1 MRCYFSAQYFNSVLK
16 GKGMKNLQRKVPEL
30 NHIDLI
36 KGTNLEKQRFIDNFY
51 NGLVEYG
58 FIVLNPC
65 EFSFDLIAQAYS
77 KYKEF
82 FALPLATKMHYF
94 GNNGGQRG
102 YVPRLVEHAK
112 NSKHP
117 DLKEFWH
124 IGRELADDSVYKG
137 SFDYPENLWPDAQ
150 VPGFKQVGLAVF
162 KQLDQVAT
170 SLFHSLAQSLN
181 VADSYFK
188 DMTHEGNSI
197 LRTIHYPP
205 LKEFTETDSIRAGA
219 HEDINLITLLVGATD
234 GGLELLDR
242 DGQWLSVPSLPSQIV
257 VDSGDMLSRITN
269 EVIPATT
276 HRVVNPDHST
286 KERYSMPFFCHPH
299 ANAELNCIASC
310 IGSGKKYPDILAKEF
325 LMQRLI
331 EIGVLKVQG

>member
-1 MRCYFSAQYFNSVLK
+1 MN
-16 GKGMKNLQRKVPEL
+16 NTIRKVPEL

-36 KGTNLEKQRFIDNFY
+36 KGTNLEKQRFIDDFY
-51 NGLVEYG
+51 NGLVDYG
-58 FIVLNPC
+58 FVVLNPYD
-65 EFSFDLIAQAYS
+65 FSFDLIDNAYD

-82 FALPLATKMHYF
+82 FNLPLATKMKYF
-94 GNNGGQRG
+94 GDNGGQRG

-112 NSKHP
+112 NSKNP

-124 IGRELADDSVYKG
+124 IGRELDNNNPYFATKN
-137 SFDYPENLWPDAQ
+137 YPSNIWPNQ
-150 VPGFKQVGLAVF
+150 EIPNFKKVGLAVYN
-162 KQLDQVAT
+162 QLDQVAT
-170 SLFHSLAQSLN
+170 SLFHSLAHSLN
-181 VADSYFK
+181 VPQTYFEE
-188 DMTHEGNSI
+188 MTKNGNSI

-205 LKEFTETDSIRAGA
+205 LKEFTEQDSIRAGA

-242 DGQWLSVPSLPSQIV
+242 DGKWLSVPSLPNQIV
-257 VDSGDMLSRITN
+257 VDSGDMLSRISN

-276 HRVVNPDHST
+276 HRVINPDHST

-299 ANAELNCIASC
+299 ANAELNCIPSC
-310 IGSGKKYPDILAKEF
+310 IGSGKKYDNILAKDF
-325 LMQRLI
+325 LIQRLI

>member
-1 MRCYFSAQYFNSVLK
+1 MQN
-16 GKGMKNLQRKVPEL
+16 QTRKVPEL
-30 NHIDLI
+30 NQIDLI
-36 KGTNLEKQRFIDNFY
+36 KGTNLEKQRFIDDFY
-51 NGLVEYG
+51 NGLVDYG
-58 FIVLNPC
+58 FIVLNPYD
-65 EFSFDLIAQAYS
+65 FSFDLIDNAYD

-82 FALPLATKMHYF
+82 FALPLTTKMKYF
-94 GNNGGQRG
+94 GDNGGQRG

-124 IGRELADDSVYKG
+124 IGRELSDDSQYTG
-137 SFDYPENLWPDAQ
+137 STCYPKNIWPDD
-150 VPGFKQVGLAVF
+150 VTGFKQVGLAVYN
-162 KQLDQVAT
+162 QLDAVAT
-170 SLFHSLAQSLN
+170 NLFHSLAHSLN
-181 VADSYFK
+181 VPQDFFEK
-188 DMTHEGNSI
+188 MTHDGNSI

-205 LKEFTETDSIRAGA
+205 LKEFTEQDSIRAGA

-242 DGQWLSVPSLPSQIV
+242 DGQWLSVPSLPNQIV

-276 HRVVNPDHST
+276 HRVINPDHST

-299 ANAELNCIASC
+299 ANAELNCIESC
-310 IGSGKKYPDILAKEF
+310 IGSGKKYEDILAKDF
-325 LMQRLI
+325 LIQRLI

>member
-1 MRCYFSAQYFNSVLK
+1 MQEHI
-16 GKGMKNLQRKVPEL
+16 RKVPEL

-36 KGTNLEKQRFIDNFY
+36 QGTNLEKQRFIDDFY

-58 FIVLNPC
+58 FIQLNPYD
-65 EFSFDLIAQAYS
+65 FSFDLIDTAYD

-82 FALPLATKMHYF
+82 FALPIATKMKYF
-94 GNNGGQRG
+94 GDNGGQRG

-124 IGRELADDSVYKG
+124 IGRELQEGNTYFG
-137 SFDYPENLWPDAQ
+137 TRDYPANIWLDNEIPD
-150 VPGFKQVGLAVF
+150 FKQLGLAVYN
-162 KQLDQVAT
+162 QLDNVAT
-170 SLFHSLAQSLN
+170 SLFHSLAHSLN
-181 VADSYFK
+181 VPQSYFEEMTK
-188 DMTHEGNSI
+188 DGNSI

-205 LKEFTETDSIRAGA
+205 LKEFTEQDSIRAGA

-242 DGQWLSVPSLPSQIV
+242 DGQWLSVPSLPNQIV
-257 VDSGDMLSRITN
+257 IDSGDMLSRITN

-276 HRVVNPDHST
+276 HRVINPDHST

-299 ANAELNCIASC
+299 ANAQLNCIESC
-310 IGSGKKYPDILAKEF
+310 IGSGKKYDDILAKDF
-325 LMQRLI
+325 LIQRLI

>member
-1 MRCYFSAQYFNSVLK
+1 
-16 GKGMKNLQRKVPEL
+16 MKNETRKVPEL
-30 NHIDLI
+30 NQIDLI
-36 KGTNLEKQRFIDNFY
+36 KGTSLEKQRFIDDFY

-58 FIVLNPC
+58 FIILNPC
-65 EFSFDLIAQAYS
+65 DFSFDLIDQAYD
-77 KYKEF
+77 KYKAF
-82 FALPLATKMHYF
+82 FALPLETKMKYF

-124 IGRELADDSVYKG
+124 IGRELNSESAYFNTS
-137 SFDYPENLWPDAQ
+137 DYPENIWPDEIND
-150 VPGFKQVGLAVF
+150 FKQVGLAVYN
-162 KQLDQVAT
+162 QLDQVAT
-170 SLFHSLAQSLN
+170 SLFHSLAHSLN
-181 VADSYFK
+181 VPQDFFEK
-188 DMTHEGNSI
+188 MTHEGNSI

-205 LKEFTETDSIRAGA
+205 LKEFTEQDSIRAGA

-242 DGQWLSVPSLPSQIV
+242 DGQWLSVPSLPNQIV

-276 HRVVNPDHST
+276 HRVINPDHST

-299 ANAELNCIASC
+299 ANAELNCIESC
-310 IGSGKKYPDILAKEF
+310 IGSGKKYPDILAKDF
-325 LMQRLI
+325 LIQRLI

>member
-1 MRCYFSAQYFNSVLK
+1 MNDPI
-16 GKGMKNLQRKVPEL
+16 RKVPEL
-30 NHIDLI
+30 NQIDLI
-36 KGTNLEKQRFIDNFY
+36 KGTHLEKQRFIDNFY

-58 FIVLNPC
+58 FIVLNPYD
-65 EFSFDLIAQAYS
+65 FSFDLIDDAYD

-82 FALPLATKMHYF
+82 FALPLAIKMKYF
-94 GNNGGQRG
+94 GDNGGQRG

-124 IGRELADDSVYKG
+124 VGRELANDSPYQG
-137 SFDYPENLWPDAQ
+137 STCYPDNIWPDTDVAE
-150 VPGFKQVGLAVF
+150 FKNLGLAVF
-162 KQLDQVAT
+162 NQLDAVAT
-170 SLFHSLAQSLN
+170 SLFHSLATSLN
-181 VADSYFK
+181 VSQDYFEK
-188 DMTHEGNSI
+188 MTHDGNSI

-205 LKEFTETDSIRAGA
+205 LKEFTEQDSIRAGA

-242 DGQWLSVPSLPSQIV
+242 DGEWLSVPSLPNQIV

-276 HRVVNPDHST
+276 HRVINPDHST

-299 ANAELNCIASC
+299 ANAELKCIESC
-310 IGSGKKYPDILAKEF
+310 IGTGKKYENILAKDF
-325 LMQRLI
+325 LIQRLI

>member
-1 MRCYFSAQYFNSVLK
+1 
-16 GKGMKNLQRKVPEL
+16 MKNQIRKVPEL

-36 KGTNLEKQRFIDNFY
+36 KGTNLEKQRFIDDFY

-58 FIVLNPC
+58 FIVLNPYD
-65 EFSFDLIAQAYS
+65 FSFDLIDKAYD

-82 FALPLATKMHYF
+82 FALPLDTKMKYS
-94 GNNGGQRG
+94 GNSNGQRG

-124 IGRELADDSVYKG
+124 IGRELDDNSPYKNT
-137 SFDYPENLWPDAQ
+137 FDYPDNVWPEDEIKD
-150 VPGFKQVGLAVF
+150 FKKVGLAVYN
-162 KQLDQVAT
+162 QLDKVAT
-170 SLFHSLAQSLN
+170 SLFHSLAQSLD
-181 VADSYFK
+181 VPQRYFEE
-188 DMTHEGNSI
+188 MTHQGNSI

-205 LKEFTETDSIRAGA
+205 LKEFTEQDSIRAGA

-242 DGQWLSVPSLPSQIV
+242 DGQWLSVPSLPNQIV

-269 EVIPATT
+269 NVIPATT
-276 HRVVNPDHST
+276 HRVINPDHST
-286 KERYSMPFFCHPH
+286 SERYSMPFFCHPH
-299 ANAELNCIASC
+299 ANAELNCIPSC
-310 IGSGKKYPDILAKEF
+310 IGSGKKYPDILAKDF
-325 LMQRLI
+325 LTQRLI
-331 EIGVLKVQG
+331 EIGVLKVLG

>member
-1 MRCYFSAQYFNSVLK
+1 MQDSN
-16 GKGMKNLQRKVPEL
+16 RKVPEL
-30 NHIDLI
+30 NQIDLI
-36 KGTNLEKQRFIDNFY
+36 KGTNLEKQRFIDDFY

-58 FIVLNPC
+58 FIVLNPYD
-65 EFSFDLIAQAYS
+65 FSFDLIDNAYD

-82 FALPLATKMHYF
+82 FALPLASKMKYF
-94 GNNGGQRG
+94 GDNGGQRG

-124 IGRELADDSVYKG
+124 VGRELPVDSSYQG
-137 SFDYPENLWPDAQ
+137 SSCYPDNIWPDAD
-150 VPGFKQVGLAVF
+150 VACFKQVGLAVYN
-162 KQLDQVAT
+162 QLDAVAT
-170 SLFHSLAQSLN
+170 NLFHSLAHSLN
-181 VADSYFK
+181 VPQDFFEK
-188 DMTHEGNSI
+188 MTHDGNSI

-205 LKEFTETDSIRAGA
+205 LKEFTEQDSIRAGA

-242 DGQWLSVPSLPSQIV
+242 DGKWLSVPSLPNQIV

-276 HRVVNPDHST
+276 HRVINPDHST

-299 ANAELNCIASC
+299 ANAELNCIESC
-310 IGSGKKYPDILAKEF
+310 IGSGKKYQDILAKDF
-325 LMQRLI
+325 LIQRLI

>member
-1 MRCYFSAQYFNSVLK
+1 
-16 GKGMKNLQRKVPEL
+16 MKKSNRKVPEL
-30 NHIDLI
+30 NQIDLI
-36 KGTNLEKQRFIDNFY
+36 KGTNLEKQRFIDDFY
-51 NGLVEYG
+51 NGLIEYG
-58 FIVLNPC
+58 FIVLNPYD
-65 EFSFDLIAQAYS
+65 FSFNNIDLAYN
-77 KYKEF
+77 KFKDF
-82 FALPLATKMHYF
+82 FALPLQDKLNYF
-94 GNNGGQRG
+94 CDNGGQRG

-124 IGRELADDSVYKG
+124 IGRELSMSSPYYK
-137 SFDYPENLWPDAQ
+137 SKEYPDNVWPDSK
-150 VPGFKQVGLAVF
+150 VPGFKDIGLSVYN
-162 KQLDQVAT
+162 QLDSVAT
-170 SLFHSLAQSLN
+170 SLFHSLAHSLN
-181 VADSYFK
+181 VPQSYFE
-188 DMTHEGNSI
+188 DMTKDGNSI

-205 LKEFTETDSIRAGA
+205 LKEFTEKDSIRAGA

-242 DGQWLSVPSLPSQIV
+242 DGQWLAVPSLPSQIV

-299 ANAELNCIASC
+299 ANAQLNCIDSC
-310 IGSGKKYPDILAKEF
+310 IGSGKKYENILAKDF
-325 LMQRLI
+325 LIQRLI

>member
-1 MRCYFSAQYFNSVLK
+1 MQNE
-16 GKGMKNLQRKVPEL
+16 QRKVPEL
-30 NHIDLI
+30 NQIDLI
-36 KGTNLEKQRFIDNFY
+36 KGTNLEKQRFIDDFY

-58 FIVLNPC
+58 FIILNPYD
-65 EFSFDLIAQAYS
+65 FSFDLIDTAYD
-77 KYKEF
+77 KYKQF
-82 FALPLATKMHYF
+82 FALPLATKLKYF
-94 GNNGGQRG
+94 GDNGGQRG

-124 IGRELADDSVYKG
+124 IGRELPADNTYFNTK
-137 SFDYPENLWPDAQ
+137 DYPENIWPDE
-150 VPGFKQVGLAVF
+150 VVGDFKKIGLSVYD
-162 KQLDQVAT
+162 QLDQIAT
-170 SLFHSLAQSLN
+170 SLFHSLAHSLN
-181 VADSYFK
+181 VPTNYFEAMTK
-188 DMTHEGNSI
+188 DGNSI

-205 LKEFTETDSIRAGA
+205 LKEFTEMDSIRAGA

-242 DGQWLSVPSLPSQIV
+242 NGEWLEVPSLPSQIV

-299 ANAELNCIASC
+299 ANAELKCIPSC
-310 IGSGKKYPDILAKEF
+310 IGSGEKYESILAKDF
-325 LMQRLI
+325 LIQRLI

>member
-1 MRCYFSAQYFNSVLK
+1 MINQT
-16 GKGMKNLQRKVPEL
+16 RKVPEL
-30 NHIDLI
+30 NQIDLI
-36 KGTNLEKQRFIDNFY
+36 KGTNLEKQRFIDDFY

-58 FIVLNPC
+58 FIVLNPYD
-65 EFSFDLIAQAYS
+65 FSFDLIDQAYD

-82 FALPLATKMHYF
+82 FSLPLETKMKYF

-102 YVPRLVEHAK
+102 YVPRLIEHAK

-124 IGRELADDSVYKG
+124 IGRELSPKSDYFDSAN
-137 SFDYPENLWPDAQ
+137 YPNNIWPKEIED
-150 VPGFKQVGLAVF
+150 FNQVGLAVYN
-162 KQLDQVAT
+162 QLDQVAT
-170 SLFHSLAQSLN
+170 SLFHCLAQSLN
-181 VADSYFK
+181 VPQDFFEK
-188 DMTHEGNSI
+188 MTHEGNSI

-205 LKEFTETDSIRAGA
+205 LKEFTEQDSIRAGA

-242 DGQWLSVPSLPSQIV
+242 DGQWLSVPSLPNQIV

-269 EVIPATT
+269 EVIPSTT
-276 HRVVNPDHST
+276 HRVINPDHST

-299 ANAELNCIASC
+299 ANAELNCIESC
-310 IGSGKKYPDILAKEF
+310 IGSGKKYPDILAKDF
-325 LMQRLI
+325 LIQRLI

>member
-1 MRCYFSAQYFNSVLK
+1 
-16 GKGMKNLQRKVPEL
+16 MKDQQRKVPEL
-30 NHIDLI
+30 NQIDLI

-58 FIVLNPC
+58 FIVLNPYD
-65 EFSFDLIAQAYS
+65 FSFDLIDNAYN
-77 KYKEF
+77 KYKQF
-82 FALPLATKMHYF
+82 FALPLATKMKYL
-94 GNNGGQRG
+94 GDNGGQRG

-124 IGRELADDSVYKG
+124 IGRELPTDSLYKG
-137 SFDYPENLWPDAQ
+137 SQHYPANIWPDIE
-150 VPGFKQVGLAVF
+150 VPNFKQVGLAVF

-181 VADSYFK
+181 VPESYFEE
-188 DMTHEGNSI
+188 MTHEGNSI

-205 LKEFTETDSIRAGA
+205 LKEFTEQDSIRAGA

-242 DGQWLSVPSLPSQIV
+242 DGKWLSVPSLPNQIV

-276 HRVVNPDHST
+276 HRVINPDHCTS
-286 KERYSMPFFCHPH
+286 ERYSMPFFCHPH
-299 ANAELNCIASC
+299 ANAELKCIASC
-310 IGSGKKYPDILAKEF
+310 IGAGKKYEDILAKDF

>member
-1 MRCYFSAQYFNSVLK
+1 MLK
-16 GKGMKNLQRKVPEL
+16 ILLFYWGIEMNDLIRKVPEL
-30 NHIDLI
+30 NQIDLI

-58 FIVLNPC
+58 FIVLNPYD
-65 EFSFDLIAQAYS
+65 FSFDLIDQAYE
-77 KYKEF
+77 KYKDF
-82 FALPLATKMHYF
+82 FALPLATKMQYF
-94 GNNGGQRG
+94 GDNGGQRG

-124 IGRELADDSVYKG
+124 IGRELDSINAYKG
-137 SFDYPENLWPDAQ
+137 TSDYPENIWPDSCIND
-150 VPGFKQVGLAVF
+150 FKSIGLAVY

-170 SLFHSLAQSLN
+170 SLFHSLAHSLD
-181 VADSYFK
+181 VPQSYFE
-188 DMTHEGNSI
+188 DMTRDGNSI

-205 LKEFTETDSIRAGA
+205 LIEFTEQDSIRAGA

-242 DGQWLSVPSLPSQIV
+242 DGQWLSVPSLPNQIV

-269 EVIPATT
+269 NVIPATT

-286 KERYSMPFFCHPH
+286 SERYSMPFFCHPH
-299 ANAELNCIASC
+299 ANAELKCIASC
-310 IGSGKKYPDILAKEF
+310 IGSGKKYEDILAKGF
-325 LMQRLI
+325 LIQRLI

>member
-1 MRCYFSAQYFNSVLK
+1 MNDPI
-16 GKGMKNLQRKVPEL
+16 RKVPEL

-36 KGTNLEKQRFIDNFY
+36 KGTNLEKQRFVDDFY

-58 FIVLNPC
+58 FVILNPYN
-65 EFSFDLIAQAYS
+65 FSFDLIDTAYA

-82 FALPLATKMHYF
+82 FSLPLATKMKYF
-94 GNNGGQRG
+94 GDNGGQRG

-124 IGRELADDSVYKG
+124 VGRELPAESPYIK
-137 SFDYPENLWPDAQ
+137 SPHYPDNIWPCGE
-150 VPGFKQVGLAVF
+150 VPNFKQVGLDMYN
-162 KQLDQVAT
+162 QLDAVAT
-170 SLFHSLAQSLN
+170 SIFHSLSESLN
-181 VADSYFK
+181 VEQSYFEN
-188 DMTHEGNSI
+188 MTKEGNSI

-205 LKEFTETDSIRAGA
+205 LKEFTEQDSIRAGA

-242 DGQWLSVPSLPSQIV
+242 DGEWLSVPSLPNQIV
-257 VDSGDMLSRITN
+257 IDSGDMLSRITN

-276 HRVVNPDHST
+276 HRVINPDHST

-299 ANAELNCIASC
+299 ANAELKCIESC
-310 IGSGKKYPDILAKEF
+310 IGSGKKYEDILAKDF
-325 LMQRLI
+325 LIQRLI

>member
-1 MRCYFSAQYFNSVLK
+1 MNDTI
-16 GKGMKNLQRKVPEL
+16 RKVPEL

-36 KGTNLEKQRFIDNFY
+36 KGTNLEKQRFIDDFY
-51 NGLVEYG
+51 NGLVDYG
-58 FIVLNPC
+58 FVVLNPYD
-65 EFSFDLIAQAYS
+65 FSFDLIDKSYD
-77 KYKEF
+77 KFKEF
-82 FALPLATKMHYF
+82 FALPLATKMKYF
-94 GNNGGQRG
+94 GDNGGQRG

-124 IGRELADDSVYKG
+124 VGREIPEDSPYIA
-137 SFDYPENLWPDAQ
+137 SPHYPENIWPDKEI
-150 VPGFKQVGLAVF
+150 PHFKQVALDMYH
-162 KQLDQVAT
+162 QLDAVAT
-170 SLFHSLAQSLN
+170 SIFHSLSESLN
-181 VADSYFK
+181 VEKSYFEN
-188 DMTHEGNSI
+188 MTKEGNSI

-205 LKEFTETDSIRAGA
+205 LKEFTEQDSIRAGA

-242 DGQWLSVPSLPSQIV
+242 DGNWLSVPSLPNQIV
-257 VDSGDMLSRITN
+257 IDSGDMLSRITN

-276 HRVVNPDHST
+276 HRVINPDHST

-299 ANAELNCIASC
+299 ANAELKCIESC
-310 IGSGKKYPDILAKEF
+310 IGSGKKYEDILAKDF
-325 LMQRLI
+325 LIQRLI

>member
-1 MRCYFSAQYFNSVLK
+1 MQN
-16 GKGMKNLQRKVPEL
+16 QTRKVPEL
-30 NHIDLI
+30 NQIDLI
-36 KGTNLEKQRFIDNFY
+36 KGTNLEKQRFIDDFY
-51 NGLVEYG
+51 NGLIEYG
-58 FIVLNPC
+58 FIVLNPYD
-65 EFSFDLIAQAYS
+65 FSFELIDDAYD

-82 FALPLATKMHYF
+82 FALPLATKMKYF
-94 GNNGGQRG
+94 GDNGGQRG

-124 IGRELADDSVYKG
+124 IGRELSDYSPYKG
-137 SFDYPENLWPDAQ
+137 STCYPENIWPDDD
-150 VPGFKQVGLAVF
+150 VSGFKQVGLAVYN
-162 KQLDQVAT
+162 QLDAVAT
-170 SLFHSLAQSLN
+170 NLFHSLAHSLN
-181 VADSYFK
+181 VPQDFFEK
-188 DMTHEGNSI
+188 MTHDGNSI

-205 LKEFTETDSIRAGA
+205 LKEFTEQDSIRAGA

-242 DGQWLSVPSLPSQIV
+242 DGQWLTVPSLPNQIV

-276 HRVVNPDHST
+276 HRVINPDHST

-299 ANAELNCIASC
+299 ANAELNCIESC
-310 IGSGKKYPDILAKEF
+310 IGTGKKYEDILAKDF
-325 LMQRLI
+325 LIQRLI

>member
-1 MRCYFSAQYFNSVLK
+1 MDDAI
-16 GKGMKNLQRKVPEL
+16 RKVPEL

-36 KGTNLEKQRFIDNFY
+36 KGTNLEKQRFIDDFY

-58 FIVLNPC
+58 FIILNPYD
-65 EFSFDLIAQAYS
+65 FSFDLVEDAYD
-77 KYKEF
+77 KFKEF
-82 FALPLATKMHYF
+82 FALPLDLKMKYF
-94 GNNGGQRG
+94 CNNGGQRG

-124 IGRELADDSVYKG
+124 IGRELKSGNPYSESDL
-137 SFDYPENLWPDAQ
+137 YPNNIWPRREIPD
-150 VPGFKQVGLAVF
+150 FKKVGLAVYN
-162 KQLDQVAT
+162 QLDAVAT
-170 SLFHSLAQSLN
+170 SLFHSLAHSLN
-181 VADSYFK
+181 VSQTYFENLTK
-188 DMTHEGNSI
+188 EGNSI

-205 LKEFTETDSIRAGA
+205 LKEFTEKDSIRAGA

-242 DGQWLSVPSLPSQIV
+242 DGQWLAVPSLPNQIV

-299 ANAELNCIASC
+299 ANAELKCIESC
-310 IGSGKKYPDILAKEF
+310 IGNGKKYEDILAKDF
-325 LMQRLI
+325 LIQRLI
-331 EIGVLKVQG
+331 EIGILKVQA

>member
-1 MRCYFSAQYFNSVLK
+1 MQNSI
-16 GKGMKNLQRKVPEL
+16 RKVPEL

-36 KGTNLEKQRFIDNFY
+36 KGTNLEKQRFIDDFY

-58 FIVLNPC
+58 FIILNPYN
-65 EFSFDLIAQAYS
+65 FSFDLIDKAYD

-82 FALPLATKMHYF
+82 FSLPLATKMKYF
-94 GNNGGQRG
+94 GDNGGQRG

-124 IGRELADDSVYKG
+124 VGRQIPENSPYIASRH
-137 SFDYPENLWPDAQ
+137 YPENIWPDAEI
-150 VPGFKQVGLAVF
+150 PNFKQVALDMYN
-162 KQLDQVAT
+162 QLDAVAT
-170 SLFHSLAQSLN
+170 SMFHSLSESLN
-181 VADSYFK
+181 VEKSYFEN
-188 DMTHEGNSI
+188 MTREGNSI

-205 LKEFTETDSIRAGA
+205 LKEFTEQDSIRAGA

-242 DGQWLSVPSLPSQIV
+242 DGNWLSVPSLPNQIV
-257 VDSGDMLSRITN
+257 IDSGDMLSRITN

-276 HRVVNPDHST
+276 HRVINPDHST

-299 ANAELNCIASC
+299 ANAELKCIESC
-310 IGSGKKYPDILAKEF
+310 IGSGKKYEDILAKDF
-325 LMQRLI
+325 LIQRLI

>member
-1 MRCYFSAQYFNSVLK
+1 MNDAI
-16 GKGMKNLQRKVPEL
+16 RKVPEL

-36 KGTNLEKQRFIDNFY
+36 KGTNLEKQRFIDDFY

-58 FIVLNPC
+58 FIVLNPYD
-65 EFSFDLIAQAYS
+65 FSFDLVEEAYD

-82 FALPLATKMHYF
+82 FALPLDLKMKYF
-94 GNNGGQRG
+94 CDNGGQRG

-112 NSKHP
+112 DSKHP

-124 IGRELADDSVYKG
+124 IGRELDSQSSYKN
-137 SFDYPENLWPDAQ
+137 SPLYPNNVWPESEIPD
-150 VPGFKQVGLAVF
+150 FKDIGLALYN
-162 KQLDQVAT
+162 QLDAVAN
-170 SLFHSLAQSLN
+170 SLFHSLAHSLN
-181 VADSYFK
+181 VPQSYFE
-188 DMTHEGNSI
+188 DMTNEGNSI

-205 LKEFTETDSIRAGA
+205 LKEFTEKDSIRAGA

-242 DGQWLSVPSLPSQIV
+242 DGQWLAVPSLPNQIV
-257 VDSGDMLSRITN
+257 IDSGDMLSRITN

-299 ANAELNCIASC
+299 ANAELKCIDSC
-310 IGSGKKYPDILAKEF
+310 IGSGKKYEDILAKDF
-325 LMQRLI
+325 LIQRLI
-331 EIGVLKVQG
+331 EIGVLKVQA

>member
-1 MRCYFSAQYFNSVLK
+1 MNNQI
-16 GKGMKNLQRKVPEL
+16 RKVPEL

-36 KGTNLEKQRFIDNFY
+36 KGTNLEKQRFIDDFY
-51 NGLVEYG
+51 NGLVDYG
-58 FIVLNPC
+58 FIILNPYD
-65 EFSFDLIAQAYS
+65 FSFDLIDNAYD

-82 FALPLATKMHYF
+82 FALPLASKMKYF

-124 IGRELADDSVYKG
+124 IGRELSHNNSYFG
-137 SFDYPENLWPDAQ
+137 TSDYPDNIWPEIEM
-150 VPGFKQVGLAVF
+150 PEFKNVGLAVYN
-162 KQLDQVAT
+162 QLDNVAT
-170 SLFHSLAQSLN
+170 SLFHSLAHSLN
-181 VADSYFK
+181 VPQSYFQE
-188 DMTHEGNSI
+188 MTKSGNSI

-205 LKEFTETDSIRAGA
+205 LKEFTEQDSIRAGA

-242 DGQWLSVPSLPSQIV
+242 DGKWLSVPSLPNQIV

-276 HRVVNPDHST
+276 HRVINPDHST
-286 KERYSMPFFCHPH
+286 SERYSMPFFCHPH

-310 IGSGKKYPDILAKEF
+310 IGSGKKYDDILAKDF
-325 LMQRLI
+325 LIQRLI

>member
-1 MRCYFSAQYFNSVLK
+1 MNDVI
-16 GKGMKNLQRKVPEL
+16 RKVPEL

-36 KGTNLEKQRFIDNFY
+36 KGTNLEKQRFIDDFY

-58 FIVLNPC
+58 FIVLNPYN
-65 EFSFDLIAQAYS
+65 FSFDLIDNAYD
-77 KYKEF
+77 KFKEF
-82 FALPLATKMHYF
+82 FALPLDIKMKYF
-94 GNNGGQRG
+94 CNNGGQRG

-124 IGRELADDSVYKG
+124 IGRELDANSPYTH
-137 SFDYPENLWPDAQ
+137 SNFYPNNVWPEQ
-150 VPGFKQVGLAVF
+150 EVPDFKKVGLAVYN
-162 KQLDQVAT
+162 QLDTVAT
-170 SLFHSLAQSLN
+170 SLFHSLSHSLN
-181 VADSYFK
+181 VPQSYFE
-188 DMTHEGNSI
+188 DMTKDGNSI

-205 LKEFTETDSIRAGA
+205 LKEFTEKDSIRAGA

-242 DGQWLSVPSLPSQIV
+242 DGQWLAVPSLPNQIV
-257 VDSGDMLSRITN
+257 IDSGDMLSRITN

-299 ANAELNCIASC
+299 ADAELNCIESC
-310 IGSGKKYPDILAKEF
+310 IGSGKKYDNILAKDF
-325 LMQRLI
+325 LIQRLI
-331 EIGVLKVQG
+331 EIGVLKVQA

>member
-1 MRCYFSAQYFNSVLK
+1 
-16 GKGMKNLQRKVPEL
+16 MKNQTRKVPEL
-30 NHIDLI
+30 NQIDLI
-36 KGTNLEKQRFIDNFY
+36 KGTNLEKQRFIDDFY

-58 FIVLNPC
+58 FIVLNPYD
-65 EFSFDLIAQAYS
+65 FSFDLIDQAYD
-77 KYKEF
+77 KYKAF
-82 FALPLATKMHYF
+82 FALPLKTKMKYF

-112 NSKHP
+112 DSKHP

-124 IGRELADDSVYKG
+124 IGRELSSDSRYANT
-137 SFDYPENLWPDAQ
+137 SDYPDNIWPDEIED
-150 VPGFKQVGLAVF
+150 FKQVGLAVYN
-162 KQLDQVAT
+162 QLDQVAT
-170 SLFHSLAQSLN
+170 SLFHSLAHSLN
-181 VADSYFK
+181 VSQDFFEK
-188 DMTHEGNSI
+188 MTHEGNSI

-205 LKEFTETDSIRAGA
+205 LKEFTEQDSIRAGA

-242 DGQWLSVPSLPSQIV
+242 DGQWLSVPSLPNQIV

-276 HRVVNPDHST
+276 HRVINPDHST

-299 ANAELNCIASC
+299 ANAELNCIESC
-310 IGSGKKYPDILAKEF
+310 IGSGKKYPDILAKDF
-325 LMQRLI
+325 LIQRLI

>member
-1 MRCYFSAQYFNSVLK
+1 
-16 GKGMKNLQRKVPEL
+16 MKNSTRKVPEL
-30 NHIDLI
+30 NHIDLV
-36 KGTNLEKQRFIDNFY
+36 KGTNLEKQRFTDDFY

-58 FIVLNPC
+58 FVILNPYN
-65 EFSFDLIAQAYS
+65 FSFDLIDTAYE

-82 FALPLATKMHYF
+82 FSLPLATKMKYF
-94 GNNGGQRG
+94 GDNGGQRG

-124 IGRELADDSVYKG
+124 VGREIPENSPYIASPH
-137 SFDYPENLWPDAQ
+137 YPENIWPCGE
-150 VPGFKQVGLAVF
+150 VPNFKQVGLDMYN
-162 KQLDQVAT
+162 QLDAVAT
-170 SLFHSLAQSLN
+170 SIFHSLSKSLN
-181 VADSYFK
+181 VEKSYFEN
-188 DMTHEGNSI
+188 MTREGNSI

-205 LKEFTETDSIRAGA
+205 LKEFTEQDSIRAGA

-242 DGQWLSVPSLPSQIV
+242 DGEWLSVPSLPNQIV
-257 VDSGDMLSRITN
+257 IDSGDMLSRITN

-276 HRVVNPDHST
+276 HRVINPDHST

-299 ANAELNCIASC
+299 ANAELKCIESC
-310 IGSGKKYPDILAKEF
+310 IGSGKKYEDILAKDF
-325 LMQRLI
+325 LIQRLI

>member
-1 MRCYFSAQYFNSVLK
+1 MIMSECI
-16 GKGMKNLQRKVPEL
+16 RKVPEL
-30 NHIDLI
+30 NQIDLI
-36 KGTNLEKQRFIDNFY
+36 KGTNLEKQRFIDDFY

-58 FIVLNPC
+58 FIVLNPYD
-65 EFSFDLIAQAYS
+65 FSFNLIDQAYE
-77 KYKEF
+77 KYKQF
-82 FALPLATKMHYF
+82 FALPLATKMKYF

-124 IGRELADDSVYKG
+124 IGRELDKSSPYKG
-137 SFDYPENLWPDAQ
+137 TNDYPENVWPDAEIQ
-150 VPGFKQVGLAVF
+150 EFKNVGLAVYN
-162 KQLDQVAT
+162 QLDQVAT
-170 SLFHSLAQSLN
+170 SLFHSLAHSLD
-181 VADSYFK
+181 VPQSYFEN
-188 DMTHEGNSI
+188 MTREGNSI

-205 LKEFTETDSIRAGA
+205 LKEFTEQDSIRAGA

-242 DGQWLSVPSLPSQIV
+242 DGKWLSVPSLPNQIV

-269 EVIPATT
+269 NVIPATT
-276 HRVVNPDHST
+276 HRVINPDHST
-286 KERYSMPFFCHPH
+286 SERYSMPFFCHPH
-299 ANAELNCIASC
+299 ANAELNCIPSC
-310 IGSGKKYPDILAKEF
+310 IGSGKKYEDILAKDF
-325 LMQRLI
+325 LTQRLI